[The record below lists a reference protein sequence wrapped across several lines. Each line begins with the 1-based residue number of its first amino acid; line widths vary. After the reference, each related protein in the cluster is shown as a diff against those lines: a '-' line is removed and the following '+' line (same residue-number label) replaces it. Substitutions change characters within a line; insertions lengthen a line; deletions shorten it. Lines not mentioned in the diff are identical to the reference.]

1 MKDTEVEAK
10 IAPAGITVEG
20 GGGWKFATLASP
32 ETRLPAPKIL
42 PMPSVAFFPCP
53 KSGHCD
59 YERWAFL
66 PTSVM
71 VLQLLKKTEVR
82 TQMKRYASSVRLLIS
97 RQMRVVERHA
107 QFRSLLCY
115 PMPAAPLS

>member
-1 MKDTEVEAK
+1 MKDTEVEAM

-32 ETRLPAPKIL
+32 ESRLPAPKIL
-42 PMPSVAFFPCP
+42 PMPSVAFFSYP
-53 KSGHCD
+53 KSGYCD

-71 VLQLLKKTEVR
+71 ALHLLRKTELR
-82 TQMKRYASSVRLLIS
+82 TQMERYASSVRLLTS
-97 RQMRVVERHA
+97 RQMRVVGRHA
-107 QFRSLLCY
+107 HFRPLLCY
-115 PMPAAPLS
+115 PLPVAPLS